1 MEAKMDNKFSKSLEA
16 NNSVLLLVDYQA
28 RMFWG
33 AISHDPTYLKNNVM
47 ALAKGAEILGI
58 PTILTTIGAK
68 NNGAFLPEIVEMFPD
83 SSVIDR
89 KVPSFDAFEDKEVLD
104 AVKKTGRKQLVISG
118 LWTSMCMAI
127 TALRGLREGFDVF
140 GVMDAAAS
148 ESLAAH
154 NMAVQRMIQAG
165 VVPCTWMQTVS
176 EWMGSWQNPKAGE
189 LYTKVYRAYSG
200 FFGQKQP

>member
-1 MEAKMDNKFSKSLEA
+1 MDNRFSKSLEA
-16 NNSVLLLVDYQA
+16 SNSVLLLVDYQA
-28 RMFWG
+28 RMFCG
-33 AISHDPTYLKNNVM
+33 AISHDPTYVKNNVM

-68 NNGAFLPEIVEMFPD
+68 NNGAFLPEIVEMFPN
-83 SSVIDR
+83 SPVIDR

-104 AVKKTGRKQLVISG
+104 AVKKSGRKQLVISG

-140 GVMDAAAS
+140 GVMDTAAS
-148 ESLAAH
+148 ESLDAH

-165 VVPCTWMQTVS
+165 IVPCTWMQTVS
-176 EWMGSWQNPKAGE
+176 EWMHSWQNSKAGE
-189 LYTKVYRAYSG
+189 LYTKVYRAYNG